1 MDRSVL
7 MQSLSSRNLP
17 VRYAALK
24 AMKNAVIGCKT
35 RKSEFLNLGAVERLV
50 YWRFLLVLLMT
61 SYTDWS
67 KFYPILTN
75 RRRFWFSPPSS
86 WVAWVMVDIYEKL
99 GFMVLRSLF
108 RYCGRSSKTRHLQ
121 RCGRTYECFATPGR
135 SCC

>member
-61 SYTDWS
+61 ELHRLVE
-67 KFYPILTN
+67 ILSDLN
-75 RRRFWFSPPSS
+75 QPPEVLVQSA
-86 WVAWVMVDIYEKL
+86 VIL
-99 GFMVLRSLF
+99 GSLGYG
-108 RYCGRSSKTRHLQ
+108 RYL
-121 RCGRTYECFATPGR
+121 
-135 SCC
+135 